1 MQKLQLYSL
10 ALVGPAFLFLGK
22 EFDVKIANAIGF
34 AAASEKVAIGL
45 FVSGLFFSSVL
56 GCTSMLNLVKH
67 PAMVSTSRDV
77 VVLGSFAVANLI
89 TQYTIGEIRVLL
101 VVGSLLTGYI
111 LFACLAAAV
120 LQTRIKN

>member
-1 MQKLQLYSL
+1 
-10 ALVGPAFLFLGK
+10 
-22 EFDVKIANAIGF
+22 
-34 AAASEKVAIGL
+34 
-45 FVSGLFFSSVL
+45 
-56 GCTSMLNLVKH
+56 
-67 PAMVSTSRDV
+67 MVSTSRDV